1 MNGQDLY
8 EGLRYVDPA
17 MLEEAME
24 PVKRPKRRQ
33 YLPLAACLCLLLAG
47 TAVAVFGHV
56 EIRLLD
62 VEHLEDYREA
72 DPSMEFVKNGS
83 ADEAYQAAGG
93 VEITS
98 LASLSE
104 QAREDAAAGT
114 YFREFDTWDAAAAYL
129 GVEVPGTE
137 GPTSV
142 AFNMENGEIAEIRLN
157 THYQYEEWNASIS
170 VSAHLYTEEY
180 SGEPGEFVLFHGAF
194 EEPRTEEI
202 TLSGGETAQIAA
214 SFADNGFG
222 MIAGYLARGQA
233 FYEVSALCPEGS
245 ARQVS
250 KQLETYLNE
259 LA

>member
-1 MNGQDLY
+1 MKGQDLY

-17 MLEEAME
+17 LLEEAME
-24 PVKRPKRRQ
+24 PVKRPKWRR

-56 EIRLLD
+56 EIRPLD

-72 DPSMEFVKNGS
+72 DPSMSSVKNGS
-83 ADEAYQAAGG
+83 ADEAYQATGD
-93 VEITS
+93 VEITP
-98 LASLSE
+98 LASLSR

-114 YFREFDTWDAAAAYL
+114 YFREFDTWDEAAAYL

-142 AFNMENGEIAEIRLN
+142 VFNMENGEIAEIRLN

-194 EEPRTEEI
+194 EEPRAEEI
-202 TLSGGETAQIAA
+202 ALSSGETAQIAA

-233 FYEVSALCPEGS
+233 FYEVSALCPEES

-250 KQLETYLNE
+250 EQLETYLNE

>member
-24 PVKRPKRRQ
+24 PVKRHKRRR
-33 YLPLAACLCLLLAG
+33 YLLLAG
-47 TAVAVFGHV
+47 TAVAVFSHV
-56 EIRLLD
+56 EIRMLD
-62 VEHLEDYREA
+62 VVHLEDYREA

-83 ADEAYQAAGG
+83 ADEAYQATGS

-98 LASLSE
+98 LASLSA
-104 QAREDAAAGT
+104 QAREDAAAAAGT
-114 YFREFDTWDAAAAYL
+114 YFREFDTWDEATAYL

-142 AFNMENGEIAEIRLN
+142 VFNMGNGEIAEIRLN

-170 VSAHLYTEEY
+170 ISAHLYTEEY

-202 TLSGGETAQIAA
+202 TLSGGETAQISA
-214 SFADNGFG
+214 SFADNGFW

-233 FYEVSALCPEGS
+233 FYEVSALCPTGQRT
-245 ARQVS
+245 AGNVS
-250 KQLETYLNE
+250 Q
-259 LA
+259 